1 MFQGNLSAGREAA
14 FLSLLMLGAKEGG
27 SLELS
32 PEPVPKCPQP
42 LLHGGGC
49 FSCSSSW
56 QRKACFSTISSFP
69 LSKRN
74 VFLDTRA

>member
-14 FLSLLMLGAKEGG
+14 FLCLLMLGAKEGG

-42 LLHGGGC
+42 LLHTDSRSPGC
-49 FSCSSSW
+49 RIVLPGEGCGERR
-56 QRKACFSTISSFP
+56 QAPRDQV
-69 LSKRN
+69 LQ
-74 VFLDTRA
+74 